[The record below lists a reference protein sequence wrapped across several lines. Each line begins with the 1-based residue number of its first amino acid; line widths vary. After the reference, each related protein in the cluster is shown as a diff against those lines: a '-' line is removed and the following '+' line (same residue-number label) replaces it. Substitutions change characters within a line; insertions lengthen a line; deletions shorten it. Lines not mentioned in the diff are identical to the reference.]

1 VFSYQHNGEW
11 HKPPMVSKM
20 LGIRLQKG
28 ERVRLETPGGGGW
41 GQANQRDAA
50 ARAQDQALGYVSPV
64 TPSSSKVK
72 P

>member
-1 VFSYQHNGEW
+1 
-11 HKPPMVSKM
+11 MVSKM

-41 GQANQRDAA
+41 GAATNRDAT
-50 ARAQDQALGYVSPV
+50 ARQHDIALGYVHTS